1 MYLYNVKIEKIFV
14 YGTLRKG
21 GTAYHLM
28 NGSKLLEEGITV
40 TGFKLYDAG
49 EYPFAFYTAD
59 PADIIK
65 GDLFEIKDEILL
77 SLDEYEGQE
86 YRRKVLQDYDC
97 YIYILNEKKAPLLP
111 VISGGDWLI
120 YKK

>member
-14 YGTLRKG
+14 YGTLRKRG
-21 GTAYHLM
+21 AAYHLM
-28 NGSKLLEEGITV
+28 SGCKLLEEGITV

-59 PADIIK
+59 PADIIT
-65 GDLFEIKDEILL
+65 GDMFEINEEILV
-77 SLDEYEGQE
+77 SLDEHEGEE
-86 YRRKVLQDYDC
+86 YRRKVLPGFDC
-97 YIYILNEKKAPLLP
+97 YMYILNENTAPSLP
-111 VISGGDWLI
+111 LVSGGDWLI